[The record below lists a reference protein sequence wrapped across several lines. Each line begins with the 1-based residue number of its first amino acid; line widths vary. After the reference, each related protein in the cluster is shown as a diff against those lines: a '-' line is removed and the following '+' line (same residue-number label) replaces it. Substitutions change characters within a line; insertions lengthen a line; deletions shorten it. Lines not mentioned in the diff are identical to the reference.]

1 LIFAFIYHGLIYHHK
16 YAGLTKV
23 TDHMPNTI
31 FSEPLPPIFGART
44 ERNIPTRFSSLYFPS
59 DYRRID
65 HYITFTALKFQ
76 SVTRTSALASDQ
88 PLAANRRQ
96 VAQRTQASI
105 TLPMPNE
112 LQTSYNAN
120 YPSKELSNA
129 GEVLA
134 AAASNVDVD
143 KILSAATGGTGT
155 IANILRGAR
164 ELTQQLGGAVSAG
177 ALGTA
182 LGADAVS
189 RAPDAFQAGLANVA
203 GIARNPN
210 NVLLFGGVDFRSH
223 TFSFSLTPR
232 NKREADTI
240 QRIITTFKK
249 HMLPRYGLGRA
260 VSQRGEQILTGLISS
275 SEFLSGINIPNS
287 QNIAAAGATSRA
299 FFEYPD
305 VFMIRFRNEKKL
317 FTIGES
323 VLESFSVN
331 YHPQNYP
338 AYVRSLSSPGE
349 ANPAAITITMSFKET
364 DIVTREQVEQF
375 GR

>member
-1 LIFAFIYHGLIYHHK
+1 MSV
-16 YAGLTKV
+16 LTKV
-23 TDHMPNTI
+23 TDHMSGTI
-31 FSEPLPPIFGART
+31 FSEPLPPIFGTRT
-44 ERNIPTRFSSLYFPS
+44 ERNIPTRFSSLYFPN
-59 DYRRID
+59 DYQRID
-65 HYITFTALKFQ
+65 HYVTFTALKFE

-96 VAQRTQASI
+96 VTQRTQVSI
-105 TLPMPNE
+105 TLPMPND

-120 YPSKELSNA
+120 YPPTDLSSV

-134 AAASNVDVD
+134 AVSSNVDVD
-143 KILSAATGGTGT
+143 RIISAATGGGGVFSST
-155 IANILRGAR
+155 ITGAR
-164 ELTQQLGGAVSAG
+164 ELAQQLGGAIGAG

-182 LGADAVS
+182 FAADAVS
-189 RAPDAFQAGLANVA
+189 RAPSAAQAGLANVA

-210 NVLLFGGVDFRSH
+210 KVLLFGGVDFRSH

-240 QRIITTFKK
+240 QRIITAFKK
-249 HMLPRYGLGRA
+249 HMLPRYGLGET
-260 VSQRGEQILTGLISS
+260 VPQRGEQILTGLVPTSIFGSV
-275 SEFLSGINIPNS
+275 PNS
-287 QNIAAAGATSRA
+287 QNITAAGATSRA

-305 VFMIRFRNEKKL
+305 VFMIRFRNERKL
-317 FTIGES
+317 FSIGES

-331 YHPQNYP
+331 YHPQRYP

-349 ANPAAITITMSFKET
+349 ADPASIDITLTFKET